1 MSKATEQRVKQKL
14 KTISKDSKVPFN
26 SLLDTLFLERFLVR
40 ISKSQYADKL
50 IFKGGMCLAQIIKLG
65 RETKDID
72 FLLTTVK
79 ANLQSTKKIM
89 KEIAAIK
96 INDNFVFTHVS
107 VEELSIEHKKYP
119 GYRVS
124 IQGSLGQIKNK
135 ITIDIGIGDVV
146 RPKALD
152 VELINS
158 NGPLFEETISLI
170 AYPPE
175 YIFSE
180 KLEAILYLGDI
191 NSRMKDFYDCYRM
204 IEVGVLDKK
213 QLKQAIEETLKNR
226 QTTLNQI
233 PTPSKAM
240 NTKWQAFIKKNKID
254 SLDLSTVVLQINNF
268 LKIPGED

>member
-1 MSKATEQRVKQKL
+1 M
-14 KTISKDSKVPFN
+14 
-26 SLLDTLFLERFLVR
+26 
-40 ISKSQYADKL
+40 
-50 IFKGGMCLAQIIKLG
+50 
-65 RETKDID
+65 
-72 FLLTTVK
+72 
-79 ANLQSTKKIM
+79 
-89 KEIAAIK
+89 
-96 INDNFVFTHVS
+96 
-107 VEELSIEHKKYP
+107 
-119 GYRVS
+119 
-124 IQGSLGQIKNK
+124 
-135 ITIDIGIGDVV
+135 
-146 RPKALD
+146 
-152 VELINS
+152 ELINS

>member
-50 IFKGGMCLAQIIKLG
+50 IFKGGLCLAQIIKLG

-79 ANLQSTKKIM
+79 VNLKSAKKIM
-89 KEIAAIK
+89 EEIAAIEIK
-96 INDNFVFTHVS
+96 DDFIFTQVS

-124 IQGSLGQIKNK
+124 VQGSLGQIKNK
-135 ITIDIGIGDVV
+135 VSIDIGVGDVV
-146 RPKALD
+146 RPKVLD
-152 VELINS
+152 IELINS
-158 NGPLFEETISLI
+158 NGPLFEESISLI
-170 AYPPE
+170 SYPSE

-204 IEVGVLDKK
+204 IEEDALNKK

-233 PTPSKAM
+233 PTPSKTM
-240 NTKWQAFIKKNKID
+240 NTKWLAFINKNKID
-254 SLDLSTVVLQINNF
+254 SLDLSTVVLKINNF
-268 LKIPGED
+268 LKHHYED

>member
-213 QLKQAIEETLKNR
+213 QLKQALEETLKNR